1 MNKIKNK
8 SKINALVFLFSITYM
23 TSYITRINYGAV
35 ISAMESATGFSK
47 SMLSMPLTGS
57 FITYGLGQII
67 SGFCGDRNSPKKLVT
82 YGLVVTVLMNL
93 MMPLC
98 DNSYQMLAVWSING
112 FAQSFMWPPL
122 VKIMTEVLSDEDYK
136 KAVTKVSWG
145 SSIGTIMV
153 YLISP
158 LLISTFN
165 WESVFV
171 FSAIAGIIMIFL
183 WNRYSCDV
191 NVEPRETKIKAKS
204 NNVIFSPFFIFIMI
218 AVIIQGM
225 LRDGVTTWM
234 PSYICETYNLTN
246 EISILTG
253 VVLPVFSIIS
263 FQFATYLYTKKLS
276 NPILCAGLFFAVGA
290 LAAVVLS
297 ILSGACA
304 WISVL
309 MFAILTGCMHGV
321 NLMLVCMMPM
331 YFQKTGKVS
340 TISGIINSCTYVGS
354 ALSIYEIA
362 RLSERLGWSFT
373 LGSWIVIALLGMIIS
388 LVASL
393 YRDRKII

>member
-67 SGFCGDRNSPKKLVT
+67 SGFCGDRISPKKLVT

-263 FQFATYLYTKKLS
+263 VQFATYLYTKKLS

-388 LVASL
+388 FVASL